1 VTRGNWP
8 ECRFPLPGGWL
19 NADGST
25 ECRRY
30 HSAVLRTL
38 TGYEEAWL
46 AQHRDVPNAI
56 KTTRL
61 LTACVLNLDDDE
73 PPPDMARR
81 MLVGDRDYLMLQLR
95 RLTFGDRILAI
106 VDCPACEARMNADF
120 NASAIAIEAGA
131 AHEASYEIEIPESA
145 GNVDRAI
152 RFRLPT
158 GADQEAVL
166 GLDVEAGADKLL
178 ERCFLT
184 GVAEPLAMEQ
194 KAQVITAMEER
205 APRIDLELELVC
217 PECSHAFA
225 TPFDTTAFFLDE
237 LRATTGQLFREI
249 HFLAFYYHWKERE
262 ILSLARD
269 RRRAY
274 LSFLSDTLRQE

>member
-1 VTRGNWP
+1 MTRGNWS
-8 ECRFPLPGGWL
+8 ESRFPLPGGWL
-19 NADGST
+19 NADGSAK
-25 ECRRY
+25 CRRY
-30 HSAVLRTL
+30 YSAVLRTL

-46 AQHRDVPNAI
+46 AQHRDVPNAV

-61 LTACVLNLDDDE
+61 LTACVLSLDDDE
-73 PPPDMARR
+73 PPCDMARR

-95 RLTFGDRILAI
+95 RLTFGDRILA
-106 VDCPACEARMNADF
+106 VVNCPACETRMNADF
-120 NASAIAIEAGA
+120 DASAIAIEPGA
-131 AHEASYEIEIPESA
+131 AHEASFAIEVPGSN
-145 GNVDRAI
+145 GNVGRAI
-152 RFRLPT
+152 CFRLPT

-166 GLDVEAGADKLL
+166 GLDVETGADKLL

-184 GVAEPLAMEQ
+184 GVAEPLATEQ
-194 KAQVITAMEER
+194 KARAITAIEER
-205 APRIDLELELVC
+205 APRIDLELELTC
-217 PECSHAFA
+217 PECSHAFV

-237 LRATTGQLFREI
+237 LRATTGQLFREV
-249 HFLAFYYHWKERE
+249 HFLAFYYHWKEPE